1 VSKPKAGLEAVVIA
15 LASQCDGACRRDGR
29 GFSRADAQEGARLAA
44 LASSGLP
51 WSASDAKRALEMAA
65 RHPVQAAALMSGG
78 DEKLQRALAA
88 ALREGK
94 LPPLNTVEDAAQKV
108 YSLASVSSGG
118 RNVNFWRMSWIE
130 DLGGFLAA
138 LKAISGLRHG
148 QRRIR
153 VVRNKAAEMTMN
165 GARKRT
171 ERWEVPFNGTT
182 LPHIV
187 KAARDYGFTLDPAVE
202 AGPDPLVDR
211 LRRYSKACWLREE
224 GSGKKTVKSAVFDLD
239 KADPDFSKAVKEG
252 FKSRFSCSPSDDW
265 NWIIEWGPETKD
277 AVRDLAR
284 RFGFA
289 ADPAM
294 RD

>member
-1 VSKPKAGLEAVVIA
+1 MTKPGAGLEAVVIA
-15 LASQCDGACRRDGR
+15 LAGQCDGASRRDGR

-44 LASSGLP
+44 MASSGIA

-78 DEKLQRALAA
+78 NERLERAMAA

-94 LPPLNTVEDAAQKV
+94 LHPLNAVEDSSQKA
-108 YSLASVSSGG
+108 YSLASLSSGG

-130 DLGGFLAA
+130 DIGGFLAA

-153 VVRNKAAEMTMN
+153 VVRNKAAEITVN
-165 GARKRT
+165 GARRRT

-182 LPHIV
+182 LPHAV
-187 KAARDYGFTLDPAVE
+187 KAARDFGFALDPAVE

-211 LRRYSKACWLREE
+211 LRRAAKACWLRSD
-224 GSGKKTVKSAVFDLD
+224 GSGKAQRTVAVFDLER
-239 KADPDFSKAVKEG
+239 ADPAFSEAVKEG
-252 FKSRFSCSPSDDW
+252 FKGRFSCSPSDDW
-265 NWIIEWGPETKD
+265 NWTIEWNEETRKGV
-277 AVRDLAR
+277 ADLAQ

-289 ADPAM
+289 VDPSM
-294 RD
+294 RR